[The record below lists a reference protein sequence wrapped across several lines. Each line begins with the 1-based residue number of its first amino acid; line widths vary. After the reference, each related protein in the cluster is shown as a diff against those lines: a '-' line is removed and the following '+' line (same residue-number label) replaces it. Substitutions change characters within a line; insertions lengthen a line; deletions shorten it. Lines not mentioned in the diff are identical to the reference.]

1 MTREVSFIPGFYTDN
16 NSISVYKITIRPKQL
31 TVSIQSS
38 CNPDKEVP
46 MRVLYD
52 MASKELA
59 RNIVNQLV
67 YTSYT
72 DYSGYVPTKYHQFS
86 VNDFTITEREVS
98 KQVITGLTA
107 DLNNLQTRYTKLH
120 NSYAELSG
128 VYKYNSRSIVTKLID
143 WILYDKPF
151 NKFIRSNY
159 AIH

>member
-1 MTREVSFIPGFYTDN
+1 MIKEVLFTPGFYTDVS
-16 NSISVYKITIRPKQL
+16 SISVYKITIRPKQL
-31 TVSIQSS
+31 TVSIADS
-38 CNPDKEVP
+38 KVP

-52 MASKELA
+52 MASKGLA

-72 DYSGYVPTKYHQFS
+72 DYSGYAPIKYHQFS

-98 KQVITGLTA
+98 KQVISGLTT

-151 NKFIRSNY
+151 NKFVRGNY
-159 AIH
+159 AIY